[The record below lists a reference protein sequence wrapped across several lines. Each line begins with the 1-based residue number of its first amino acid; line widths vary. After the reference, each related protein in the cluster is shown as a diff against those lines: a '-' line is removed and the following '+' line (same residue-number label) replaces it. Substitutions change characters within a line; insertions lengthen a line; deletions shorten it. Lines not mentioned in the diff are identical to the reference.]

1 MAEIINL
8 AIETAINEKR
18 INLLTFTEANPNL
31 EYYELYKEHLV
42 DHVVRNP
49 MISSVDLSRI
59 TDEKLLMRVVGFMWY
74 SMNPKRRSAKGYHFG
89 TVLGLISLLNHI
101 DVDSLSNYPKFL
113 LNASNVTEPNYKR
126 IACWWVHRFIRYCEQ
141 EDNVDNPYRA
151 DIWRLDKMKLAPE
164 RINVS
169 RNNKKIYFTGIL
181 DCTNK
186 ILIKRFAKHLL
197 LNTDNAISSVVAKLN
212 VIANTLN
219 ASGIAYNKWTKDIAE
234 KVILD
239 RKNKVAPRT
248 LAKQVMHLEEFT
260 EFLIIHDVISD
271 SPIKQFHEMTLAEY
285 KYKETSSDKYV
296 LTQIFNVLGDVS
308 DKSLVLCF
316 LVIYCTGMRVSEAC
330 QLKKNCLEKYK
341 NTYFIRFY
349 QTKMKKDVTNVIPKA
364 LYEMIEDYRL
374 SVPEEVEY
382 LFYSKQINKPKQSS
396 TFTSKFAKELEQL
409 GVKNSD
415 GTLYRFTAHSF
426 RHLMAV
432 KMREADIPFQYIVE
446 QLHHESPEMTLAYL
460 EFLNRQKISK
470 MKKFVN
476 AHGDET
482 PITAEIQQNLD
493 EDYAEY
499 MRKFINAQMLPDGVC
514 ARPVKLGKCK
524 HCNAC
529 LFCEDFRT
537 SSDFMESHKEHLQRV
552 ISYIDLAKQNGW
564 EIQEKQAKETKRLLT
579 ILIKK
584 LEKEDE

>member
-1 MAEIINL
+1 
-8 AIETAINEKR
+8 
-18 INLLTFTEANPNL
+18 
-31 EYYELYKEHLV
+31 
-42 DHVVRNP
+42 

-74 SMNPKRRSAKGYHFG
+74 SMNPKRRSAKGYHFW

-101 DVDSLSNYPKFL
+101 DVDSLSSYPKFL

-126 IACWWVHRFIRYCEQ
+126 IACEWVHRFIRYCEQ

-169 RNNKKIYFTGIL
+169 RNNKKIYFTDIL

-248 LAKQVMHLEEFT
+248 LAKQVMYLEEFT

-271 SPIKQFHEMTLAEY
+271 SPIKQFHELTLAEY

>member
-8 AIETAINEKR
+8 AIEKAINEKR
-18 INLLTFTEANPNL
+18 IDLLTFTEANPTL
-31 EYYELYKEHLV
+31 EYYEFYKEHLV
-42 DHVVRNP
+42 DHVVRKP
-49 MISSVDLSRI
+49 MISSVDLSQI
-59 TDEKLLMRVVGFMWY
+59 TDEKLLRRVVGFMWY
-74 SMNPKRRSAKGYHFG
+74 SMNPNSRGASGYHLG
-89 TVLGLISLLNHI
+89 TVLGLVSLLKTI
-101 DVDSLSNYPKFL
+101 DKKSLSGYQTFIDDVSSANEYG
-113 LNASNVTEPNYKR
+113 YKR
-126 IACWWVHRFIRYCEQ
+126 IAIAWVHRFVRYCVQ
-141 EDNVDNPYRA
+141 EDNANNPYKA
-151 DIWRLDKMKLAPE
+151 DVWRLDKMKIAPE
-164 RINVS
+164 RINLT
-169 RNNKKIYFTGIL
+169 RNHKKLYFDKIS
-181 DCTNK
+181 DKTNK
-186 ILIKRFAKHLL
+186 ELIKRFAKHLL
-197 LNTDNAISSVVAKLN
+197 LNTDNAINTIVVKVN
-212 VIANTLN
+212 VISNILN
-219 ASGIAYNKWTKDIAE
+219 EFAIAYTELNKDDAE
-234 KVILD
+234 KLISENV
-239 RKNKVAPRT
+239 KKFAPRT
-248 LAKQVMHLEEFT
+248 LATQVMYLEEFT

-271 SPIKQFHEMTLAEY
+271 SPIKQFHELTLVEY

-330 QLKKNCLEKYK
+330 QLKKNCLEKY
-341 NTYFIRFY
+341 NDTYFIRFY

-364 LYEMIEDYRL
+364 LYEMIAEYRL
-374 SVPEEVEY
+374 SVPKETEY
-382 LFYSKQINKPKQSS
+382 LFYSKRINKPKQSS